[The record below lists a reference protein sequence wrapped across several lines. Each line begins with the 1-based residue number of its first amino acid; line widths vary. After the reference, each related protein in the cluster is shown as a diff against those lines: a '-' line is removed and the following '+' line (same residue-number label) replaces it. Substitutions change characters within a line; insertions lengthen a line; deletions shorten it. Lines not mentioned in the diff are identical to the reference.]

1 MNRILSFIT
10 KQVVLICALS
20 VSLFTH
26 SQTAYGLRVGADLH
40 RLARTTLS
48 DNYSGFELIGDL
60 RLKKKLMLSA
70 ELGNENFLDQETLG
84 DYLLYETQY
93 TGSYL
98 KFGADWMVYAQKT
111 NEKNLVTA
119 GFRYAVSTFSSDL
132 EAVHVYDSSR
142 LREPEGFP
150 LFTQDGESFSGLNG
164 SWIEGVLGFKTG
176 LFNNLYLGA
185 SLRLGFLVS
194 EKSPDNFDNLW
205 IPGFNKVTDGARFGL
220 NVNYTLS
227 YFIPVL
233 KK

>member
-48 DNYSGFELIGDL
+48 DNYSGFELSGDL

-93 TGSYL
+93 TSEIRRRLDGLRS
-98 KFGADWMVYAQKT
+98 
-111 NEKNLVTA
+111 KN
-119 GFRYAVSTFSSDL
+119 
-132 EAVHVYDSSR
+132 
-142 LREPEGFP
+142 
-150 LFTQDGESFSGLNG
+150 
-164 SWIEGVLGFKTG
+164 
-176 LFNNLYLGA
+176 
-185 SLRLGFLVS
+185 
-194 EKSPDNFDNLW
+194 
-205 IPGFNKVTDGARFGL
+205 
-220 NVNYTLS
+220 
-227 YFIPVL
+227 
-233 KK
+233 